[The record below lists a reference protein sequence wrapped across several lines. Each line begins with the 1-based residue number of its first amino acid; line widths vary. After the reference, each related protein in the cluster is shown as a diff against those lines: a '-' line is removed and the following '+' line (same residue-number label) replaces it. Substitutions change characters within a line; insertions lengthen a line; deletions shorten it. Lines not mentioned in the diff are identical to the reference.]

1 MEKVILYS
9 MQGWPACVEIKS
21 FLDEN
26 NVEYEE
32 KDVRKD
38 QQARNDL
45 IKVYKQRSVPTTVIG
60 DEVIVGYREE
70 KLKELLNL

>member
-21 FLDEN
+21 FFDEN
-26 NVEYEE
+26 NVDYED

-38 QQARNDL
+38 AQARNDL
-45 IKVYKQRSVPTTVIG
+45 IKVYKQRSVPTAIIG
-60 DEVIVGYREE
+60 DEVVVGFREE
-70 KLKELLNL
+70 RLKELLDL